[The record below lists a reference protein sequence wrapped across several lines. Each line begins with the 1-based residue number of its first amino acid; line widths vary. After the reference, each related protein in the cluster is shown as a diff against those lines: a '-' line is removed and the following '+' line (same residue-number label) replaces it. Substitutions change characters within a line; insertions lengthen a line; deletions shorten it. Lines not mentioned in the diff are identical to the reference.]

1 MEKEERQDHGVDG
14 ALGGLNPTC
23 IKVGEA
29 QDLWGGGGGENGA
42 YTEFLKGIK

>member
-29 QDLWGGGGGENGA
+29 QDLWGGGCGGVRMGRTQNS
-42 YTEFLKGIK
+42 

>member
-29 QDLWGGGGGENGA
+29 QDLWGGGGGG
-42 YTEFLKGIK
+42 G